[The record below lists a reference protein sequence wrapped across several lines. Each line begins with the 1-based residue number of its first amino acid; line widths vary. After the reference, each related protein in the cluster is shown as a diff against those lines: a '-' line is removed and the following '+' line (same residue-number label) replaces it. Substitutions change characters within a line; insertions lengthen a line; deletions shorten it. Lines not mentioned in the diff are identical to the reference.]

1 MAAITGTVGRGGANR
16 PNDVKTIQTLLNQN
30 IAKLVPFLPV
40 TVSGT
45 CDPQT
50 ILMIEEFQRR
60 VLQTQTPDGRVDPG
74 GRTLKALGGGGGP
87 TPSTSGE
94 PILEGNTLPAPA
106 AKVLK
111 EILKA
116 AGLSRAKVTSVSR
129 TPAEQARVMYENC
142 VSKGVQ
148 FNKNMYAAA
157 GDKVVDVYAAN
168 KDKPRDTVIALMLA
182 KILEVG
188 PTKVSKHISDTHYTF
203 DVAPSSI
210 PSDKQAAFLTAIKAH
225 KAVSNVIP
233 PPTDPAFHIE
243 IPKNSPNL

>member
-1 MAAITGTVGRGGANR
+1 MAAINATVGRGGANR
-16 PNDVKTIQTLLNQN
+16 PDDVKTIQTLLNQN
-30 IAKLVPFLPV
+30 IAKLVPLMPV

-60 VLQTQTPDGRVDPG
+60 VLLTSTPDGRVDPG
-74 GRTLKALGGGGGP
+74 GRTLKALSGAG
-87 TPSTSGE
+87 TAPSTPDGE
-94 PILEGNTLPAPA
+94 PTLEGNTLPAPA

-116 AGLSRAKVTSVSR
+116 AGLSRARVTSVSR

-188 PTKVSKHISDTHYTF
+188 PSKVSKHISDTHYTF

-210 PSDKQAAFLTAIKAH
+210 PSDKQAAFLSAIKAH